1 MNNSIK
7 NLYEKGIINF
17 GMRYFF
23 VVFFA
28 FFIFS
33 LPARAEYEMLIP
45 NCTAKG
51 IDNCGGF
58 LFDNETGDVLF
69 CNSEN
74 CVELKL
80 PKTWKEKVAEKQSK
94 NDQIIQMLNELK
106 DKSIVATPTIPNQI
120 MPTPS
125 TTQEEVEKPKED
137 AVVKEDIV
145 EEKKPEQKECDK
157 AKKSL
162 CEASGGMQLGG
173 GGGKL
178 MLKKPK
184 DKQLNSKTENKIF
197 QILKT
202 KISLDISRDLHMDF
216 NEAEAITEYS
226 LSYIDTLPDNYL
238 ELKNNIK
245 TFIVINLLS
254 LVCKFN

>member
-7 NLYEKGIINF
+7 NLSEKGIMKF
-17 GMRYFF
+17 RMRYFF
-23 VVFFA
+23 IAFLA

-33 LPARAEYEMLIP
+33 LPVRAEYEMLIP

-106 DKSIVATPTIPNQI
+106 DKSIVAAPTTPNEKVSNASTI
-120 MPTPS
+120 
-125 TTQEEVEKPKED
+125 QEEIEKPKEE
-137 AVVKEDIV
+137 VEVKEEKV
-145 EEKKPEQKECDK
+145 EEEKPEQKDCDK

-173 GGGKL
+173 SGGKL
-178 MLKKPK
+178 ILKKPK
-184 DKQLNSKTENKIF
+184 DN
-197 QILKT
+197 
-202 KISLDISRDLHMDF
+202 
-216 NEAEAITEYS
+216 
-226 LSYIDTLPDNYL
+226 
-238 ELKNNIK
+238 
-245 TFIVINLLS
+245 
-254 LVCKFN
+254 

>member
-7 NLYEKGIINF
+7 NLSEKGIMKF
-17 GMRYFF
+17 RMRYFF
-23 VVFFA
+23 IAFLA

-106 DKSIVATPTIPNQI
+106 DKSIVATPTSPNQI
-120 MPTPS
+120 MPTTS

-137 AVVKEDIV
+137 AALKEDKV

-184 DKQLNSKTENKIF
+184 DK
-197 QILKT
+197 
-202 KISLDISRDLHMDF
+202 
-216 NEAEAITEYS
+216 
-226 LSYIDTLPDNYL
+226 
-238 ELKNNIK
+238 
-245 TFIVINLLS
+245 
-254 LVCKFN
+254 